1 MRKFFCYCLFLFTSL
16 PVYADNDVGNT
27 ANLIFST
34 DPILETELD
43 TIKNRLLAVDAD
55 FVASLG
61 SMPLTQQVRQIRGFL
76 AQKSFEYYDKKYT
89 QMLQD
94 ASNSTG
100 RAIKT
105 DTQDLINGMTREK
118 LWLDRGE
125 LDNANL
131 CYNTV
136 ERRACDYPDGF
147 EDFDIEKDTGG
158 TIQTLRI
165 DMDDKESNT
174 HYEIYISLTNTSDNY
189 ETTGMAQQFD
199 NIVLRTTVEEYNYDE
214 WYAWRNQEMAD
225 VRAGKYIPVTEN
237 EKPAPNSPFSAA
249 EKIDNSREW
258 KSIKLP
264 NPRMHGRIRNYSQS
278 SSYTPN
284 NTNE

>member
-55 FVASLG
+55 FVASLE

-76 AQKSFEYYDKKYT
+76 AQKTFEYYDKKYI

>member
-16 PVYADNDVGNT
+16 PVYADNGVGNT

-55 FVASLG
+55 FVASLE

-89 QMLQD
+89 QMLKD

-237 EKPAPNSPFSAA
+237 EKPTPNSPFSAA

>member
-55 FVASLG
+55 FVASLE
-61 SMPLTQQVRQIRGFL
+61 SMPLTQQVRQIRGYL
-76 AQKSFEYYDKKYT
+76 AQKSFEYYDNKYT

-147 EDFDIEKDTGG
+147 EDFGIEKDTGG

-264 NPRMHGRIRNYSQS
+264 NPRMHGRVRDYSQTS
-278 SSYTPN
+278 TYTTN

>member
-16 PVYADNDVGNT
+16 PVYADNGVGNT

-34 DPILETELD
+34 DPILETEL
-43 TIKNRLLAVDAD
+43 
-55 FVASLG
+55 
-61 SMPLTQQVRQIRGFL
+61 FL
-76 AQKSFEYYDKKYT
+76 AQKTFEYYDKKYT

-199 NIVLRTTVEEYNYDE
+199 NIVLRTMVEEYNYDE

-237 EKPAPNSPFSAA
+237 EKPVPNSPFSAA

-264 NPRMHGRIRNYSQS
+264 NPRMHGRISNFSQS
-278 SSYTPN
+278 V
-284 NTNE
+284 TNK

>member
-55 FVASLG
+55 FVASLE

-76 AQKSFEYYDKKYT
+76 AHKSFEYYDKKYT

-199 NIVLRTTVEEYNYDE
+199 NIVLSTTVEEYNYDE

>member
-55 FVASLG
+55 FVASLE

-199 NIVLRTTVEEYNYDE
+199 NIVLSTTVEEYNYDE